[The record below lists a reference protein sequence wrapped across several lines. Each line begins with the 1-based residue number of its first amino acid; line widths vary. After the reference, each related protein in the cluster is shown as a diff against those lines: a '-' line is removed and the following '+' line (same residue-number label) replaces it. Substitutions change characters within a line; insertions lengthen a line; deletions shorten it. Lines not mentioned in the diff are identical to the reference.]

1 MGDRTKKI
9 LKELE
14 NIRLDLFRSAANLDA
29 VISFIENDNHHK
41 DDKNKYLRFLFMN
54 YGAYRGKYK
63 DALGNLDEKE
73 DQVWESLIKS
83 VSKEES

>member
-1 MGDRTKKI
+1 
-9 LKELE
+9 
-14 NIRLDLFRSAANLDA
+14 
-29 VISFIENDNHHK
+29 
-41 DDKNKYLRFLFMN
+41 MN
-54 YGAYRGKYK
+54 YGTYRGKYK

>member
-1 MGDRTKKI
+1 MGDRTKKL

-14 NIRLDLFRSAANLDA
+14 NIRLDLFRSAANLDV

-54 YGAYRGKYK
+54 YSTYRREYK

>member
-1 MGDRTKKI
+1 MGDRTKKL

-41 DDKNKYLRFLFMN
+41 DDKK
-54 YGAYRGKYK
+54 
-63 DALGNLDEKE
+63 
-73 DQVWESLIKS
+73 
-83 VSKEES
+83 